1 MLLLYVTSVKGL
13 LILNK
18 LYTAYITMWS
28 VIGRH
33 LRAASD
39 LSIMNLPLLLEPS
52 LKSMLVVYMIVFR
65 LFLARGKQTL
75 ASSKDAPLTP
85 HPLHPPQG

>member
-28 VIGRH
+28 VIRH
-33 LRAASD
+33 HLQAASD
-39 LSIMNLPLLLEPS
+39 LSIINLPLS
-52 LKSMLVVYMIVFR
+52 LKSMLVVYDCLSFISGTR
-65 LFLARGKQTL
+65 QTD
-75 ASSKDAPLTP
+75 SGFFQRRPPTSPP
-85 HPLHPPQG
+85 SHPNELKC